1 MTAMQRFDVG
11 LIPFRQN
18 QLTASV
24 DPIKYY
30 EYRALGLPV
39 VSTNFGEMA
48 LRGSQDGTWISQQ
61 PQDAS
66 ALVAQALQH
75 RATTESVQQFR
86 TTNSWNARFDAAS
99 QAIIG

>member
-1 MTAMQRFDVG
+1 MSCRSGA
-11 LIPFRQN
+11 
-18 QLTASV
+18 
-24 DPIKYY
+24 
-30 EYRALGLPV
+30 E
-39 VSTNFGEMA
+39 
-48 LRGSQDGTWISQQ
+48 GTWISQQ

-86 TTNSWNARFDAAS
+86 TTNSWNARFDTAS